1 MNISVR
7 RLPLRLHIIVD
18 AGFIQVIE
26 VLENSSLHFQGLEIL
41 EKQYCKVLKI
51 LEFLLFFRII

>member
-7 RLPLRLHIIVD
+7 RLPLRLHIVD